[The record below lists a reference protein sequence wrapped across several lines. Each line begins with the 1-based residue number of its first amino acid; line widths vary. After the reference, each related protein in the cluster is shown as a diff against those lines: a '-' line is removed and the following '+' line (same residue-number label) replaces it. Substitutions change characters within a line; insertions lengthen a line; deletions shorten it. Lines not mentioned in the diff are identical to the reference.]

1 MGCVSEA
8 AAATMGRAELAAVIQ
23 HVLKECGASCLK
35 DVCDLL
41 EDEHGRA
48 NIISVL
54 KSDACHAAAAQAD
67 SAPALSTVTLHVT
80 VSAPPPPPPSI
91 KVVMQIAVP
100 KPSTADVGSA
110 TDRCRMRTAQAQT
123 ARSLM
128 SGVTTEAQ
136 TEMTALSMVE
146 ASTTTE
152 GIVSTAS
159 ASTDTYLDIVGGL
172 MHTSVQTDE
181 AIVPASDFE
190 ELGAS
195 LAASVEEAQQARQ
208 SLAKATKALDNL
220 LVAIVRRRC
229 IDMDGMRYNVYC
241 EGEAAEQGTP
251 HDDVYV
257 LPYWPQKIAWK
268 TDV

>member
-8 AAATMGRAELAAVIQ
+8 AAATMGRAELAAVVQ

-41 EDEHGRA
+41 EDEDGRA
-48 NIISVL
+48 DIISVL

-91 KVVMQIAVP
+91 KVVMQITVP

-208 SLAKATKALDNL
+208 SLAKVTKALDNL
-220 LVAIVRRRC
+220 LVAIVRRRR